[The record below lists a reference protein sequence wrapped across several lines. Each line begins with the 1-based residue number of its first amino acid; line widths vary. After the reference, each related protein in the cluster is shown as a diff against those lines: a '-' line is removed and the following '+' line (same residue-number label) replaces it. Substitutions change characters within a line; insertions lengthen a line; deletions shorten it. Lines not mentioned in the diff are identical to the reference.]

1 MKNTASQIPIPLS
14 SSQILDMSFLENR
27 ARLLEM
33 AAFFDRIERSA
44 DAAAGKSDFRYRA
57 LVNGIR
63 LLLDE
68 TDAGRTRAI
77 QLNFSDPTSE
87 PIADAVG
94 LKAHGAWKGGAGEG
108 H

>member
-1 MKNTASQIPIPLS
+1 MKNLSQQIPIPLS
-14 SSQILDMSFLENR
+14 SAQILEMSFLENR

-33 AAFFDRIERSA
+33 AAFLDRIERSSDA
-44 DAAAGKSDFRYRA
+44 DAGKSDFRYRA

-63 LLLDE
+63 LLLDK

-94 LKAHGAWKGGAGEG
+94 LKAHGAWNGGADEG